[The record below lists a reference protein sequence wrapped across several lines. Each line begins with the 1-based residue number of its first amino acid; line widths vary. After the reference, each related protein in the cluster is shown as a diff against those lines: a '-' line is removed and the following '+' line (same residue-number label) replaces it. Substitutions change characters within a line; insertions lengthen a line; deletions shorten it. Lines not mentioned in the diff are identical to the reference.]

1 MEGKKKPSGMTAGRH
16 AWGSVPTCGKLAKVG
31 CTLAK
36 LGQET
41 MIIIWGDGEAPSQG
55 QDQRKGRGMSQHT
68 HILRLPDTTVTKK
81 NKFLPKSSV
90 ATPKYNADDKDNE
103 LPLDYMVTP
112 KKVTP

>member
-1 MEGKKKPSGMTAGRH
+1 MTAGRH
-16 AWGSVPTCGKLAKVG
+16 AWGKAWGSALTCGKLAEVG
-31 CTLAK
+31 RTLAK
-36 LGQET
+36 SGQET
-41 MIIIWGDGEAPSQG
+41 MVIIWGDGEAPSQG
-55 QDQRKGRGMSQHT
+55 QDQRKGRGRSQQT